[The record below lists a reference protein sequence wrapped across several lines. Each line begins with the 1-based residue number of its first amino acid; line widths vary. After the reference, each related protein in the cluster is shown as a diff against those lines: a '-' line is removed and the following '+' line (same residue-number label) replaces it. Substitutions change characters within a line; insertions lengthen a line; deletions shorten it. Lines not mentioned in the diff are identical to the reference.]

1 MTKRLDIPAS
11 ATFAPYTD
19 RFQTHVSSAGL
30 TGYSVTSSVT
40 VQGQRTRYTCGVTPN
55 KDGSWQLDR
64 LTVN

>member
-1 MTKRLDIPAS
+1 M
-11 ATFAPYTD
+11 FAPYTD

-30 TGYSVTSSVT
+30 TGYAVTSSVT